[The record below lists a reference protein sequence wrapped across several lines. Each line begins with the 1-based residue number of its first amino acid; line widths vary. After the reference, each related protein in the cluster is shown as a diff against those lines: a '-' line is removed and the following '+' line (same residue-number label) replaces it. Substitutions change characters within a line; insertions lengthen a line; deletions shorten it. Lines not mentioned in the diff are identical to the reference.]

1 MGETSGDEPG
11 VSSKEPSTSESWL
24 DELLPSSE
32 LTGTSSSPGKRGV
45 VGEVKVKSSHGRE
58 FSFSDH
64 RVDFLVG

>member
-32 LTGTSSSPGKRGV
+32 LTGASSSPGKGGV
-45 VGEVKVKSSHGRE
+45 VGGVKI
-58 FSFSDH
+58 
-64 RVDFLVG
+64 